1 MIIYMIRSD
10 ETNYYIVAA
19 HEIGYL
25 NNNMF
30 IFSKTYSELCKAM
43 R

>member
-10 ETNYYIVAA
+10 ETSYFIVAA

-25 NNNMF
+25 NYKNF
-30 IFSKTYSELCKAM
+30 IFSKNYFELM
-43 R
+43 